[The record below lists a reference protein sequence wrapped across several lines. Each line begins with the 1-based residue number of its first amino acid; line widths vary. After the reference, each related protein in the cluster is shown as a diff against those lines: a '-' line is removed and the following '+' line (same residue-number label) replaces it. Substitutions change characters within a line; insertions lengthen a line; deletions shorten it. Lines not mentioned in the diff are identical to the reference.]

1 MYIILYLYL
10 NLIDFL
16 VIFRH
21 LAQGKK
27 KLRHKNDAESL
38 MSVSLMQLRC
48 GLWLSP
54 LSLGLETAD
63 KLGHQVH
70 SACIHPDVSCLNQGR
85 CLLHLL
91 VSLDFPHHSLSPW
104 GSFSRLSAQNRRLW
118 NCAPKCHPNLWYNPW
133 LSEELR
139 AATDNSFKK
148 RTKMPAVVAATP
160 KRLFSA
166 TFPSHPFHQ
175 FHSSHSCGAP
185 KLLYCYTWHKILRPL
200 MNLCIFRLGSLHIAS
215 MFHLHEG
222 LKPSALTKA
231 LDEKC
236 TFGTFLIK
244 WKSRIK
250 KARSPNSHGLAR
262 NKNSQKALQDSHDSR
277 SHCMLSICRG
287 LASKSSA
294 DKQATKTPAMS
305 MTVDNKGPLTL
316 AGSACHGKTWKIAR
330 CSGRIVRGYDENWH
344 EIRETVSIKMSE
356 VMLRQFQV
364 ITRWWSCCHA
374 KRSARSTPKRWSTR
388 GAEAPKITEKVTW
401 VQSTRQK

>member
-1 MYIILYLYL
+1 MLVVWINGGAFFTFLFLLIFHIILCLRGVL
-10 NLIDFL
+10 SQACQHKTGGCEIVSPNATQTSDTTHGS
-16 VIFRH
+16 R
-21 LAQGKK
+21 KNCE
-27 KLRHKNDAESL
+27 KLRT
-38 MSVSLMQLRC
+38 
-48 GLWLSP
+48 
-54 LSLGLETAD
+54 TAL
-63 KLGHQVH
+63 KRM
-70 SACIHPDVSCLNQGR
+70 C
-85 CLLHLL
+85 
-91 VSLDFPHHSLSPW
+91 
-104 GSFSRLSAQNRRLW
+104 FS
-118 NCAPKCHPNLWYNPW
+118 
-133 LSEELR
+133 
-139 AATDNSFKK
+139 

-166 TFPSHPFHQ
+166 TFPSHPFHL
-175 FHSSHSCGAP
+175 FHLSHSCGAP

-200 MNLCIFRLGSLHIAS
+200 MNLCRLGSLHIAS
-215 MFHLHEG
+215 MFHLHKG

-231 LDEKC
+231 LEEKC
-236 TFGTFLIK
+236 IFGTFFIK

-262 NKNSQKALQDSHDSR
+262 NKNTRKALRDSHDSR

-330 CSGRIVRGYDENWH
+330 CSGRIVRGYEENWH
-344 EIRETVSIKMSE
+344 ETRETVSIKMAE

-364 ITRWWSCCHA
+364 STRWWSCCHV
-374 KRSARSTPKRWSTR
+374 KRAARSTPKRWSTR

-401 VQSTRQK
+401 VQFTRQQ